1 VSQEPAT
8 QHLEEKVRRFIEEF
22 VDGDFESAVTIYAP
36 DAVQDMST
44 TGLGTFAGHHAIRE
58 FFEVW
63 RGPYENLELEL
74 KEFHDLGNGVSLSV
88 LAQRARLPGSSVFFS
103 VRGGWVGVWRGGLIE
118 RNTVYQDLD
127 QARADAER
135 LAEERR

>member
-8 QHLEEKVRRFIEEF
+8 PHLEEKVRRFIEKF

-36 DAVQDMST
+36 EAVQDMST
-44 TGLGTFAGHHAIRE
+44 TGLGTFAGHDAIRE

-74 KEFHDLGNGVSLSV
+74 EEFHDLGKGVSLSV
-88 LAQRARLPGSSVFFS
+88 LAQRGQLPGSSVFLS
-103 VRGGWVGVWRGGLIE
+103 VRGGWVGVWRDGLIE
-118 RNTVYQDLD
+118 RNTVYEDLD

-135 LAEERR
+135 LARERG